1 MIPYLTTA
9 PIKNG
14 STCLLRIDLNIE
26 SSKDLFRLESIIPTI
41 EFLRKKKKRIVIL
54 SHRGRPQSLQ
64 GVLNFEYRVSEEDKR
79 KYTLKPFT
87 SILSKRIRER
97 VQFLDVTNIGDIKY
111 EIQKSESN
119 IFLVENLRFW
129 KEEEIDSVEFGKRLA
144 SIGDFYVNDAFAVS
158 HRANA
163 SVSAITWFLPSYGGL
178 LLKKEIE
185 NLDMVMRNPKH
196 PLVILVGGAKV
207 IDKVGVVKFFW
218 KKADA
223 FLFGGGSAN
232 TCLAARGIP
241 VGNSLV
247 DEKAFDDVRPY
258 LASIKI
264 HLPIDTETLDGKILD
279 IGAETVSEYAKVI
292 ARAKTIIWNGPMGLF
307 EKKKFSHGTEGI
319 WKAILKNKKSTVIV
333 GGGETIASLK
343 LLGTTYKVPKNI
355 FLSTGGGAMLVY
367 LSGEKLPGI
376 TALEGESRQTRG
388 ALK

>member
-1 MIPYLTTA
+1 M
-9 PIKNG
+9 
-14 STCLLRIDLNIE
+14 
-26 SSKDLFRLESIIPTI
+26 

-64 GVLNFEYRVSEEDKR
+64 GILNFEYRVSDEDKK
-79 KYTLKPFT
+79 KYTLKPFANV
-87 SILSKRIRER
+87 LSNRMREK
-97 VQFLDVTNIGDIKY
+97 VQFLDAVNIEDIKD
-111 EIQKSESN
+111 EIQKSGAN
-119 IFLVENLRFW
+119 IFLLENLRFW

-163 SVSAITWFLPSYGGL
+163 SVFAITRFLPSYGGL
-178 LLKKEIE
+178 LLKKELE
-185 NLDMVMRNPKH
+185 NLDMVMHNSKH
-196 PLVILVGGAKV
+196 PLAILIGGAKV
-207 IDKVGVVKFFW
+207 IDKVGMVKFFW

-241 VGNSLV
+241 VGSSLV
-247 DEKAFDDVRPY
+247 DEKAFDDIRPY

-264 HLPIDTETLDGKILD
+264 HLPVDMEVLEGKILD
-279 IGAETVSEYAKVI
+279 IGAKTVSEYAKVI

-319 WKAILKNKKSTVIV
+319 WKAILKNKKAMVIV

-343 LLGTTYKVPKNI
+343 LLGAKRKVPKNI
-355 FLSTGGGAMLVY
+355 FLSTGGGAMLAY

-376 TALEGESRQTRG
+376 EV
-388 ALK
+388 LKK